1 MANITSVAERLTAA
15 DISATSAVV
24 ELLTSEAIDNP
35 KVEFLVMIML
45 LLLLVLLLLLL
56 LLLLLI
62 LVQVRDDY
70 LEIIDHIQ
78 QAAPEPVFVSQVA
91 TRSSQR

>member
-56 LLLLLI
+56 LLLLI